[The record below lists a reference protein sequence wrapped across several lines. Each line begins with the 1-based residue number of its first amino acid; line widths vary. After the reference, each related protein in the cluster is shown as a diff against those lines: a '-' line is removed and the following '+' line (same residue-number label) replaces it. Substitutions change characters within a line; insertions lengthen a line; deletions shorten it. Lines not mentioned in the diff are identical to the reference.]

1 MKCDTGILLDVD
13 ECYTT
18 VCCMIQS
25 KVKVNVKVKVT
36 RTSEWNSSIFK
47 LCLCHL
53 QWELASD

>member
-36 RTSEWNSSIFK
+36 RTSE
-47 LCLCHL
+47 
-53 QWELASD
+53 